1 MRSNFPKKI
10 KNINGIVAQMQ
21 CVTHLSILGQKPQ
34 MEEMQGDS
42 QNTQI
47 KGPGSWEE
55 VIAESLLD
63 FQIVESLLKQSNL
76 WEYPAYN
83 PEMASYYG
91 KLVY

>member
-10 KNINGIVAQMQ
+10 KNINGIGAQMQ

-55 VIAESLLD
+55 VIAEFLLD
-63 FQIVESLLKQSNL
+63 FQIVESLLKAT
-76 WEYPAYN
+76 WENTPHTILKWLLIMQN
-83 PEMASYYG
+83 
-91 KLVY
+91 